1 MLERF
6 VPDTRVSLEKI
17 SSEIGDILE
26 RVQNK
31 EKDINSTFQN
41 LVCPGWGL
49 WSFCYSHT
57 SFGCFC
63 FQVKEYKELQEQFNS
78 LTSTYQGKSEEVNQL
93 TNELAN
99 IHDQIDE
106 LASQMEDRGS
116 SMTDTSPLVK
126 IKAALSKLRSEIN
139 SMDIRIGV
147 LGHTLMQSKLKKSNS
162 LSSKNKEG
170 ISDDMELSDD
180 EEPVEEDRKSP

>member
-1 MLERF
+1 
-6 VPDTRVSLEKI
+6 
-17 SSEIGDILE
+17 
-26 RVQNK
+26 
-31 EKDINSTFQN
+31 
-41 LVCPGWGL
+41 
-49 WSFCYSHT
+49 
-57 SFGCFC
+57 
-63 FQVKEYKELQEQFNS
+63 
-78 LTSTYQGKSEEVNQL
+78 
-93 TNELAN
+93 
-99 IHDQIDE
+99 
-106 LASQMEDRGS
+106 
-116 SMTDTSPLVK
+116 MTDTSPLVK